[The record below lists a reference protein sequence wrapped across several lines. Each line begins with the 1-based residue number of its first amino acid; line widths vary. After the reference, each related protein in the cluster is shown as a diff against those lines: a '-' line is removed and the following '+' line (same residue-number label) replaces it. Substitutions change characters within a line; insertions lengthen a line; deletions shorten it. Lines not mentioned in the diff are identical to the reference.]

1 MYGPICVVSL
11 MFAVEKLFCCCHSRL
26 FLLVSFGSWV
36 KIKGKGLLRLRFQI
50 MAAESIFVEFLVLQE
65 IAATIVVGGFKH
77 LHITFKIVV
86 VNCF

>member
-1 MYGPICVVSL
+1 
-11 MFAVEKLFCCCHSRL
+11 
-26 FLLVSFGSWV
+26 
-36 KIKGKGLLRLRFQI
+36 